1 MLWNSLKIAFR
12 QIRKNRLYAVI
23 NISGLTLGI
32 ASCLLIGVYILH
44 EFSYDRFHTNA
55 RRIVRVTM
63 DYNAGDAATKVATTG
78 TKVGPQFKRAFPEI
92 EAYARTFKYT
102 RVVTYE
108 HNVFEESN
116 FLYADAPFFS
126 MFSFPLT
133 SGDPIT
139 VLDAPDKIVITEPIA
154 KKYFGNEN
162 AVGKIIKV
170 GTKDFIVSGVAKS
183 PPDNSQ
189 IQFDFVASFNALGAS
204 KTEKWTEANYIT
216 YLLLQPT
223 TDILQ
228 LANKVSE
235 YMKKVSKEEL
245 NLSGE
250 NYFTYHLEPL
260 TSVHLRS
267 ALDGFEPNG
276 SITYIYI
283 LSVVGILILLI
294 AAVNYTNLATA
305 QSASRTGEIGIRKVL
320 GAIRFQVFR
329 QFILESWITTM
340 IALLISLI
348 AAYFLLPFFNRLS
361 GKEISAGA
369 LVQPQTLIMLLMIG
383 GLVSIAAGAYPA
395 VVLSNFRIINIL
407 RSGFSFT
414 SKGNQLRK
422 SLIVLQ
428 FVISVFLIIS
438 TIVVVQ
444 QLSYI
449 RNKDLGYDK
458 EHILVLPL
466 DGTMD
471 AGFQNLKQAMLN
483 EPGVKNVTAAYEE
496 PVDIGWG
503 DGISKKSEDQQG
515 VTVNAIP
522 VDKDFIRTMGIKI
535 LAGSD
540 YTDADVK
547 AMDRSNGEQNLKF
560 TFMLNESAVKA
571 LGWTPAEA
579 IGKTIYKGR
588 KGIVKAVVKDFHF
601 KSFHNPISPLVIFL
615 DEKMAQEIF
624 VKIDGKNIP
633 ATIQGLG
640 KIWRD
645 RVQHRPFEYHFL
657 DEDYARLYKNEVRTA
672 GIFTTFSSLAIL
684 LACLGLFAL
693 TAYSIVQRTK
703 EIGIRKI
710 LGANIPS
717 IISLLSRDFLL
728 LVVIGI
734 VIAAPIAW
742 YATHKWLQDFSYR
755 IKIEW
760 WVFVVAGIGCL
771 LIALVTISFQAI
783 KAALANP
790 VKSLRSE

>member
-12 QIRKNRLYAVI
+12 QIRKNTLYAVI

-55 RRIVRVTM
+55 QRIVRVTM

-78 TKVGPQFKRAFPEI
+78 TKVGPQFQRAFPEI

-116 FLYADAPFFS
+116 FFYADAPFFS

-133 SGDPIT
+133 SGDPNT
-139 VLDAPDKIVITEPIA
+139 VLDAPDKIVITEPIS
-154 KKYFGNEN
+154 KKYFGNDN
-162 AVGKIIKV
+162 AVGKTIKV
-170 GTKDFIVSGVAKS
+170 GTKDFIISGVAKS
-183 PPDNSQ
+183 PPNNSQ

-216 YLLLQPT
+216 YLLLQPGS
-223 TDILQ
+223 DIRQ
-228 LANKVSE
+228 LSNKVLE

-245 NLSGE
+245 NLEGE

-320 GAIRFQVFR
+320 GALRFQVFR
-329 QFILESWITTM
+329 QFILEAWITTM

-348 AAYFLLPFFNRLS
+348 AAYFLLPIFNRLS
-361 GKEISAGA
+361 GKEIGAEA
-369 LVQPQTLIMLLMIG
+369 LVQPQTLILLLLIG

-395 VVLSNFRIINIL
+395 IVLSNFRIINIL
-407 RSGFSFT
+407 KSGFSFT
-414 SKGNQLRK
+414 SKGSQLRK

-438 TIVVVQ
+438 TIIVVQ

-449 RNKDLGYDK
+449 RSKDLGYDK

-466 DGTMD
+466 DATMD

-483 EPGVKNVTAAYEE
+483 QPGVKNITAAYEE

-503 DGISKKSEDQQG
+503 DGISKKRDDQQG
-515 VTVNAIP
+515 ITVNAIP

-571 LGWTPAEA
+571 LGWTPADA

-588 KGIVKAVVKDFHF
+588 EGIVKAVVKDFHF

-633 ATIQGLG
+633 ATIRGLG
-640 KIWRD
+640 NIWRD

-672 GIFTTFSSLAIL
+672 GVFTTFSSLAIL

-717 IISLLSRDFLL
+717 IISLLSRDFLF

-734 VIAAPIAW
+734 IIAAPIAW

-760 WVFVVAGIGCL
+760 WVFVVAGIGCI
-771 LIALVTISFQAI
+771 LIALVTISLQAI